1 MTTSGSGDVVGNTT
15 TLVNET
21 TNMTTQ
27 NPVVE
32 EVTGDAANST
42 VSTAEATNANITQNI
57 VDEEGTQD
65 NTTVTDL
72 GEVTEMPTVSNVTTN
87 VIANDT
93 EVSIVDVTTTAAK
106 NLTSVPDPGP
116 SSAGPLTTESDLTL
130 ANNVSTTEASGK
142 ANSTSVQNIVTTIGT
157 NVTNI
162 DMIKTTTTTSTTNPA
177 TTTTTTTTTTEE
189 VKIPTTSNPHVSA
202 ANTSAIKLE
211 ERADLGS
218 YGYTSEVVLICF
230 CVIFGLLFFGMVGK
244 YYQLKKNIGDYRLQ
258 QVRKRNVG
266 EKENIHDVCSRALSR
281 RTTILP
287 LVASECKTATVPPDD
302 WHRSST

>member
-1 MTTSGSGDVVGNTT
+1 MTASGSGDVVGNTT
-15 TLVNET
+15 ALVNET
-21 TNMTTQ
+21 TNITTQ

-32 EVTGDAANST
+32 DVTGDAANST

-72 GEVTEMPTVSNVTTN
+72 GEVTEMPTVNNVTTN

-130 ANNVSTTEASGK
+130 ANNVSTTEAPGK
-142 ANSTSVQNIVTTIGT
+142 ANSTSVDNIVTTAGT

-162 DMIKTTTTTSTTNPA
+162 DAIKTTTTTS
-177 TTTTTTTTTTEE
+177 TTTTTEE

-211 ERADLGS
+211 ERTDLGS

-258 QVRKRNVG
+258 QVRKRNIG
-266 EKENIHDVCSRALSR
+266 EKENIHDVCCRALSR
-281 RTTILP
+281 HTTILP
-287 LVASECKTATVPPDD
+287 LVVSECRTATVRPDD